1 MRNLTRISLFVGV
14 LLALGAQQANAQL
27 RSAPLTAAEKEWITL
42 IRIDEKLARDVYLKL
57 YDVWG
62 VPIFANIAASEQ
74 NHMDAVAR
82 LITKYGLTDPVA
94 GLGVGEFPENIVIFG
109 KVHDFQGLYD
119 MLVTLGTQ
127 SVEDAYMVG
136 VLIEELDIDDL
147 ENALLAVKKTDI
159 KNVFTNLWE
168 GSIRHLAAFE
178 SHL

>member
-1 MRNLTRISLFVGV
+1 MRNVTRISLFVGV

-62 VPIFANIAASEQ
+62 VPVFANIAASEQ

-94 GLGVGEFPENIVIFG
+94 GMEKGVFPGRVSA
-109 KVHDFQGLYD
+109 DFQGLYD
-119 MLVTLGTQ
+119 DLVALGSQ
-127 SVEDAYMVG
+127 SVVDAYWVG
-136 VLIEELDIDDL
+136 VCIEELDIDDL
-147 ENALLAVKKTDI
+147 KDALLAVKKTDL
-159 KNVFTNLWE
+159 KNVFNNLLE
-168 GSIRHLAAFE
+168 GSKRHLAAFE

>member
-1 MRNLTRISLFVGV
+1 MRKLTRISLFVGV

-74 NHMDAVAR
+74 SHMDAVAR

-94 GLGVGEFPENIVIFG
+94 GMEEGVLPGEF
-109 KVHDFQGLYD
+109 QQLYKARGSWNTVCGGC
-119 MLVTLGTQ
+119 LPGGCAHRGT
-127 SVEDAYMVG
+127 
-136 VLIEELDIDDL
+136 
-147 ENALLAVKKTDI
+147 
-159 KNVFTNLWE
+159 
-168 GSIRHLAAFE
+168 RH
-178 SHL
+178 